1 MNNDNTPQWLVAYTA
16 SRCEKKVRERLQAKG
31 ITCYLPIQTVLRQ
44 WKYRKKR
51 IEVPVISGTIFVH
64 VAKEQQLQVLQT
76 QGVVT
81 FLKLKGENHPAV
93 VPDRQMETFMFLL
106 DFSDEA
112 VEIVNENLALGD
124 LVTVVKGPL
133 KGLEGELCSFNGENK
148 IIVRIESLG
157 CAMVNIPSTYVES
170 LTIHTP

>member
-51 IEVPVISGTIFVH
+51 VEVPVISGTIFVRVDKSH
-64 VAKEQQLQVLQT
+64 QLQVLQT
-76 QGVVT
+76 QGIVS
-81 FLKLKGENHPAV
+81 FLKLKGENHPAI
-93 VPDRQMETFMFLL
+93 VPDRQMEAFMFLL

-112 VEIVNENLALGD
+112 VEMVNENLAVGD
-124 LVTVVKGPL
+124 YVTVIKGPL
-133 KGLEGELCSFNGENK
+133 KGLEGELYSFNGENK
-148 IIVRIESLG
+148 IMVRILSLG
-157 CAMVNIPSTYVES
+157 CAMVNIPSSYVES
-170 LTIHTP
+170 LTPHSK

>member
-1 MNNDNTPQWLVAYTA
+1 
-16 SRCEKKVRERLQAKG
+16 
-31 ITCYLPIQTVLRQ
+31 
-44 WKYRKKR
+44 
-51 IEVPVISGTIFVH
+51 
-64 VAKEQQLQVLQT
+64 
-76 QGVVT
+76 
-81 FLKLKGENHPAV
+81 
-93 VPDRQMETFMFLL
+93 MEAFMFLL